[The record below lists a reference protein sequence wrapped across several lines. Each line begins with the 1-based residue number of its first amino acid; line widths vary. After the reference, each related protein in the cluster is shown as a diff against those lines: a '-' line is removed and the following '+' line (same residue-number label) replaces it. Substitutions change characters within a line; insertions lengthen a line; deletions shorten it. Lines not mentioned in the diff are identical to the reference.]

1 MGQVIPFRAGSRP
14 PTTPAHALR
23 APAVVVDL
31 ARARGP
37 AAARDPEAP
46 RVRIRCLA
54 RSVTQAGQA
63 RSRRWVLE
71 FEPESRPWIEPL
83 MGWTASAD
91 TRQQVR
97 LTFPTR
103 EAAIAFAERQGWRW
117 RVREPAPQRF
127 RPAYPDGATAE
138 APAVELAEL
147 AWAA

>member
-1 MGQVIPFRAGSRP
+1 MGQVIPFRAGPRP
-14 PTTPAHALR
+14 PAAAARALR

-37 AAARDPEAP
+37 ATAPDPEAP
-46 RVRIRCLA
+46 RACIRCLG

-63 RSRRWVLE
+63 QSRRWVLE
-71 FEPESRPWIEPL
+71 FEPRSRPWIEPL

-91 TRQQVR
+91 TLQQVR

-103 EAAIAFAERQGWRW
+103 EAAIAFAERQGWPW
-117 RVREPAPQRF
+117 RVVDPARTRF
-127 RPAYPDGATAE
+127 RPALPVEIATSPPPAE
-138 APAVELAEL
+138 AEL